1 MPFIPPF
8 PPQFAPTVLTMSGRV
23 DPHGNGGAA
32 ARGLIALGLILFPLG
47 LYLPMMETTRLLV
60 FTDRYSLLDTLAAL
74 LAARELGLFL
84 LVAAFSVGTP
94 LLKAAILIVI
104 HRLPRE
110 QITPYAMRLI
120 ELLGKWSL
128 TDVLVV
134 AVFIALWS
142 TGPAIRA
149 ASQPGLWFF
158 AASAVSLMLASGI
171 IARDIRAGMPAS
183 A

>member
-1 MPFIPPF
+1 
-8 PPQFAPTVLTMSGRV
+8 MSGRV

-32 ARGLIALGLILFPLG
+32 ARALIALGLILFPLG
-47 LYLPMMETTRLLV
+47 LFLPMMETTRLLV
-60 FTDRYSLLDTLAAL
+60 FTDRYSLLDTLAGL
-74 LAARELGLFL
+74 LGARELGLFL
-84 LVAAFSVGTP
+84 LIATFSVGTP

-104 HRLPRE
+104 HRLPKE

-120 ELLGKWSL
+120 ELMGKWSL

-134 AVFIALWS
+134 AIFIALWS
-142 TGPAIRA
+142 SGPVLSA

-171 IARDIRAGMPAS
+171 IAKDVRTETPA
-183 A
+183 AA